1 MSPDH
6 KRISG
11 EWFVITI
18 KYKNGSYGYLG
29 ASNLDMSGNSCKVM
43 EHPYSPDV
51 LAFSETSSAYAHW
64 EKVKQ
69 TFPSEPWQRFLS
81 KVESVFLLEI
91 STDPLFS
98 HRLDLTR

>member
-1 MSPDH
+1 MSPNH
-6 KRISG
+6 ASISG

-29 ASNLDMSGNSCKVM
+29 ASNLDMSGNSSKVM

-51 LAFSETSSAYAHW
+51 LTFSETVSAKAYW
-64 EKVKQ
+64 ETLKQ
-69 TFPSEPWQRFLS
+69 HFPPEPWERFLS

-91 STDPLFS
+91 KTDPRFPHKLN
-98 HRLDLTR
+98 LTR

>member
-1 MSPDH
+1 MSPNH
-6 KRISG
+6 ASISG

-29 ASNLDMSGNSCKVM
+29 AEDRDMSGNSCKVM
-43 EHPYSPDV
+43 EFPFAPDV
-51 LAFSETSSAYAHW
+51 LTFSETVSAHAYW
-64 EKVKQ
+64 ELLKQ
-69 TFPSEPWQRFLS
+69 TFRSEPWERFLS

-91 STDPLFS
+91 NTDPRFP